1 MLGSIALSAA
11 IDTIMVLSEKN
22 NGYKLHIKGKD
33 VLKDVIDLEFN
44 QVAGYW
50 SVQDN
55 ISSIDTTP
63 ERREIL
69 GLLSESGEM
78 MRTGEI
84 AAALNKKNSNISNI
98 LSKMLKDGI
107 VTNPRT
113 GYYALP
119 NNDKSNISNENSIT
133 DESSENDESGES

>member
-84 AAALNKKNSNISNI
+84 AVALNKKNSNISNI

-133 DESSENDESGES
+133 DESSENDETGVS